1 MSTAASTQRP
11 AIPMA
16 ARPAA
21 PSSSGGG
28 GGPSIDPIKLFKKY
42 FWLLMISCVIGLAV
56 GVGAYLVLAK
66 FFPKYRAEVYFK
78 VLPQQVDALKI
89 ANDDRLSREQLERF
103 MSTQAQTMVSDKV
116 LDRALLSPG
125 LKTEAANWI
134 EPFMDGSGS
143 IARADA
149 IRELQEDV
157 SARPVPKSEFI
168 VLSMSYKLPK
178 DAAFIARQI
187 TQAYM
192 DELATSSNQLTDEQR
207 ESLSKR
213 VLEYENEIS
222 LSERARDRIINV
234 NQIDSIES
242 SKSEAYASMQEKV
255 ERRGII
261 QDNITA
267 LQSQQLELQRVMS
280 APGGVVYPEQVRQAA
295 ENDPLVRQTKS
306 GLQQILAADRSLEK
320 SGLGVNHPSRLQIQS
335 QIDGTREELDILR
348 TSIMQSL
355 FSAQVDTIR
364 QSLMQLRAQETE
376 LLSAIDKDRAR
387 LNELAALQQE
397 LMELDRK
404 IQRVSERKDEAQAA
418 LNNLDDIASR
428 ESSNRVQVYQ
438 HAKVPDRPSF
448 PDPKIIVPAGFVVFV
463 SLVAGLIV
471 LREVLDQRIKGP
483 ADVAMIPRTTV
494 LGMLPMASED
504 PSRPERPETAFHDR
518 PTGVMAESIR
528 QLRVS
533 IVKRM
538 QEAGHRSLLVVP
550 ATPQSGAT
558 TFVTNL
564 SEACARADIKTLLI
578 DANLRRPRIHGLFNL
593 EANPGLVDI
602 LAGVSSI
609 DEAVCTTD
617 NENLD
622 VLTVGSAEHRMFER
636 IVTDPMGELLTRLEA
651 RYDMVI
657 IDTAPAIVA
666 GDAVALA
673 NRCGATVLVARA
685 MNEKRGTVAR
695 LKNDLSDT
703 RAEFLGVMINAVRSS
718 AGGYFRK
725 NIRASHE
732 YQQRGRKA
740 AKA

>member
-1 MSTAASTQRP
+1 
-11 AIPMA
+11 MA
-16 ARPAA
+16 ARSHA
-21 PSSSGGG
+21 PSTGGNGG

-42 FWLLMISCVIGLAV
+42 FWVLMIAGVIGVAV
-56 GVGAYLVLAK
+56 GVGAHLVLAK
-66 FFPKYRAEVYFK
+66 FFPRYDAQVYFK
-78 VLPQQVDALKI
+78 VLPQQTNALEL
-89 ANDDRLSREQLERF
+89 ASDERVSREQLERF

-116 LDRALLSPG
+116 LDRALLAPNFR
-125 LKTEAANWI
+125 TEAASWVA
-134 EPFMDGSGS
+134 PFMDSSGAIS
-143 IARADA
+143 RADA

-168 VLSMSYKLPK
+168 IMTMHYKKAK

-187 TQAYM
+187 TESFM
-192 DELATSSNQLTDEQR
+192 NELNTSTSELTRQQR
-207 ESLSKR
+207 ESLSQR
-213 VLEYENEIS
+213 VGEYDREIEQT
-222 LSERARDRIINV
+222 ERSRDRIINE
-234 NQIDSIES
+234 NQIESIES
-242 SKSEAYASMQEKV
+242 SKSEAYASMSAKV
-255 ERRGII
+255 ETKGLI

-267 LQSQQLELQRVMS
+267 LQSQQLEMQRVMS
-280 APGGVVYPEQVRQAA
+280 SPGGVVFPEQIRQAA
-295 ENDPLVRQTKS
+295 EEDPLVRQTKS
-306 GLQQILAADRSLEK
+306 GLQQLLAADRALEK
-320 SGLGVNHPSRLQIQS
+320 AGLGLNHPSRINLRT
-335 QIDGTREELDILR
+335 QIDGTQEELDVLR
-348 TSIMQSL
+348 TSIMQSN
-355 FSAQVDTIR
+355 FSALVDQIR
-364 QSLMQLRAQETE
+364 QGLMQLRAQEAE
-376 LLSAIDKDRAR
+376 LLKTIDEDKVR
-387 LNELAALQQE
+387 LNELATLQQE
-397 LMELDRK
+397 LKVLDR
-404 IQRVSERKDEAQAA
+404 RLEDLAERKADTQAA
-418 LNNLDDIASR
+418 LDNLIDIARR
-428 ESSNRVQVYQ
+428 ESSNRIQVFQ
-438 HAKVPDRPSF
+438 HAKVPDKPAF
-448 PDPKIIVPAGFVVFV
+448 PDIKIIVPAGFVLFV

-533 IVKRM
+533 IIKRM

-593 EANPGLVDI
+593 EANPGLVDV

-609 DEAVCTTD
+609 EEAVCTTD
-617 NENLD
+617 NPNLD

-685 MNEKRGTVAR
+685 MTEKRGTIAR